1 MHDDP
6 RLLPPLAG
14 VVPFGSHANVVS
26 PVLSPAFWA
35 LRESCCPDP
44 IRGVCAQLHVCPQL
58 RLWDW
63 CPTPWTP
70 HGGWVTVFSGPGG
83 PSGSHPVGSGVLAM
97 LTDPGLRDELDRV
110 AAAVGVR
117 VVHLGGR
124 HPVSR
129 KTWSAAAAVVLD
141 HAAADRCGRLALPR
155 RTHVSVLTGTEAA
168 TATWAA
174 AITVGA
180 QHVLR
185 MPEQEGELVRELAE
199 AAESARDDGI
209 CGAVVAVIGGRGG
222 AGASLFAVALAQAAA
237 DALLVDLDPWAGG
250 IDLLVGG
257 ETAPGLRWPDLA
269 LQGGRLNWSAVRAAL
284 PRPRGI
290 SVLSGTRRGYE
301 LDAGPVDAVIDAG
314 RRGGVTV
321 VCDLPRRLT
330 DATQAALDAADLV
343 VLVSPCD
350 VRACAA
356 AATMAPV
363 LTAINPNLGL
373 VVRGPSPGGLRAA
386 EVADVAGV
394 PLLASMRAQPRL
406 AEQLEHGGLRL
417 RRRSVLASAARR
429 VLGVLPRAGS
439 GRHGRAA

>member
-1 MHDDP
+1 
-6 RLLPPLAG
+6 
-14 VVPFGSHANVVS
+14 
-26 PVLSPAFWA
+26 
-35 LRESCCPDP
+35 
-44 IRGVCAQLHVCPQL
+44 
-58 RLWDW
+58 
-63 CPTPWTP
+63 
-70 HGGWVTVFSGPGG
+70 
-83 PSGSHPVGSGVLAM
+83 M

-129 KTWSAAAAVVLD
+129 KTWSAAAVVLD

-284 PRPRGI
+284 PRPRG
-290 SVLSGTRRGYE
+290 SACSRE
-301 LDAGPVDAVIDAG
+301 LG
-314 RRGGVTV
+314 
-321 VCDLPRRLT
+321 
-330 DATQAALDAADLV
+330 
-343 VLVSPCD
+343 
-350 VRACAA
+350 
-356 AATMAPV
+356 AAT
-363 LTAINPNLGL
+363 
-373 VVRGPSPGGLRAA
+373 S
-386 EVADVAGV
+386 
-394 PLLASMRAQPRL
+394 
-406 AEQLEHGGLRL
+406 
-417 RRRSVLASAARR
+417 
-429 VLGVLPRAGS
+429 
-439 GRHGRAA
+439 

>member
-44 IRGVCAQLHVCPQL
+44 LRGVCAQLHVCPQL

-124 HPVSR
+124 HLVSR

-301 LDAGPVDAVIDAG
+301 LDAGPVGAVIDAG